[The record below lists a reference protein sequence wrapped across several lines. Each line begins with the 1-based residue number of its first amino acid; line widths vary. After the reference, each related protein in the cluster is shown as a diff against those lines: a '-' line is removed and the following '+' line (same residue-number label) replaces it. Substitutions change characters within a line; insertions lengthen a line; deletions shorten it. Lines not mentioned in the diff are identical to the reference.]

1 MAVYTSIDTKIG
13 KLYIVD
19 KNDFLEYVGTEK
31 PEGCEEGMTENLDA
45 ASHRIASYL
54 NGERTK
60 PFRLPL
66 HLTGTIFQ
74 QKVYNALLDVKYGQ
88 TITYSELAAKAGS
101 PSAARAVGT
110 ALAKNPLL
118 IVVPCH
124 RVIAND
130 GSVGEYMLGKDVK
143 QALLDMEK
151 ENSAQ

>member
-1 MAVYTSIDTKIG
+1 METYTSIETKIG
-13 KLYIVD
+13 TLYIVD
-19 KNDFLEYVGTEK
+19 KNDFIEYVGTEK
-31 PEGCEEGMTENLDA
+31 PDCEKGMTENLDA

-54 NGERTK
+54 KGERIK

-66 HLTGTIFQ
+66 HITGTSFQ
-74 QKVYNALLDVKYGQ
+74 QKVYSALLDVKYGQ

-124 RVIAND
+124 RVIRSD
-130 GSVGEYMLGKDVK
+130 GSVGDFALGNEVK
-143 QALLDMEK
+143 EMLLDMEK
-151 ENSAQ
+151 